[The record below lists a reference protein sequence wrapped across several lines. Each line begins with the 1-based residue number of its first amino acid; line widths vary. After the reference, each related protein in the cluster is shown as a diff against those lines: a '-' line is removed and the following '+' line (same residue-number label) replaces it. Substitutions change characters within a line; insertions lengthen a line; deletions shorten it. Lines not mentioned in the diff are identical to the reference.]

1 MDPRTALLVASL
13 MSLLNGGLLG
23 LMHRS
28 LPYEVRRSAVDWR
41 IGTLLL
47 AGAGLLLVANDS
59 AGVPGAGRSAEPLE
73 ILLLAAAV
81 LPLAYLM
88 IFVGV
93 CLYWRSIRR
102 FCGEGDRFWIFLP
115 AVFGGGVVF
124 VFTALAPSMA
134 LRNAIAAALVALVL
148 IAAARTLQTSR
159 RADVVVSRRAF
170 LALLYVIGAALLLRA
185 AYFGVQM
192 AAPLAAERIA
202 WLYPATLFAIPV
214 LPVIGTTAFLLMT
227 AERGRH
233 ALQRAAHTDELT
245 GLPNRRSIQRS
256 AQERFAAARAGAG
269 DFAIAVL
276 DVDRFKAINDRHGHA
291 GGDLALRHIAEVLS
305 RHCGPPQLLG
315 RQGGEEFVVLCASG
329 DEAEVAALAE
339 TLRRAIEAAPLSIG
353 GERLSITVSIGASL
367 LAAQDRDEDEV
378 LLRADSAL
386 YAAKAGGRNRVEL
399 TRG

>member
-1 MDPRTALLVASL
+1 MDPRTALLVASV

-28 LPYEVRRSAVDWR
+28 LLFEVRRSAVDWR

-47 AGAGLLLVANDS
+47 AGAGLLLVVQDS
-59 AGVPGAGRSAEPLE
+59 IDVPPAEPDAVT
-73 ILLLAAAV
+73 LLGGVL

-102 FCGEGDRFWIFLP
+102 FCGESDPVWIFLP

-124 VFTALAPSMA
+124 VFTALVPSMQ
-134 LRNAIAAALVALVL
+134 LRNGISTALVALVL

-159 RADVVVSRRAF
+159 RTDVVVSRRAF
-170 LALLYVIGAALLLRA
+170 VALLYAIGFLLLVRA
-185 AYFGVQM
+185 VYFGLQLI
-192 AAPLAAERIA
+192 APGAETGIA

-227 AERGRH
+227 AERGRQ

-256 AQERFAAARAGAG
+256 AQERFAAAREGAG

-291 GGDLALRHIAEVLS
+291 GGDLALRHIADVLA
-305 RHCGPPQLLG
+305 RHCGAAQLLG

-329 DEAEVAALAE
+329 DEAEVVALAE
-339 TLRRAIEAAPLSIG
+339 TLRRAIEIAPLSIG
-353 GERLSITVSIGASL
+353 GEPLPITISIGASV

-399 TRG
+399 ARR